1 MRIRL
6 KLNKL
11 FLLCLTVF
19 LVGGCDQDK
28 NKSIKKIAKGPVFY
42 GGVFKMNEVEDCRSL
57 FPLNIT
63 ETSSFRVVSQVYEG
77 LVKLNQ
83 KDLTIIPCIAEKW
96 ESNDSAT
103 VFTFHLRKGIFYHN
117 DPCFKDGK
125 GREVTAIDF
134 KYCFDKLCEANP
146 TNQGYW
152 VFKDKVQG
160 ANAYYNSTVAKN
172 PLKEGVSGVN
182 VIDEYTL
189 QIKLQYPIA
198 GFLNL
203 LATPYTSVFPKE
215 AVDKYGLDMRT
226 KCVGTGP
233 FFVKDLV
240 EGEAIILSRNESYWD
255 IDQYGNPLP
264 YLDAI
269 KVTFIKEKKSEML
282 EFKKGNLDM
291 VYQLPFEM
299 INDIIGDL
307 DKAKSGYN
315 QFQLQVT
322 PSMSIQYYGFQHQ
335 SELFSNK
342 YLRQAFNYSIDRQK
356 IVDFT
361 LQGEGI
367 PANFGIVPPSLKD
380 YDAKKV
386 KGYDFNPELAK
397 KLMIKA
403 GYPNGRGLSK
413 ITLQLNS
420 GGSRNTQ
427 IAEVIQKMLKE
438 VINVEIEL
446 NIMALPQHLENLETG
461 KTLFWRTAWVA
472 DYPDPENFLNLLYGG
487 HIPTKLSD
495 KSYINSVRYKSA
507 KFDSLF
513 SKALR
518 ESSREKRYDLFRQA
532 DQVAMDDAA
541 IIPLYYDENYRLIQP
556 FVKNFDANAMEY
568 RDFKKVY
575 IDSSEIKSQV
585 R

>member
-1 MRIRL
+1 M
-6 KLNKL
+6 NKL
-11 FLLCLTVF
+11 FLLSLTLLLF
-19 LVGGCDQDK
+19 GACSQDK
-28 NKSIKKIAKGPVFY
+28 NNNKAKTAKGPVFY
-42 GGVFKMNEVEDCRSL
+42 GGVFRMNEVEDCRSL

-83 KDLTIIPCIAEKW
+83 KDLTTMPCLAEKW
-96 ESNDSAT
+96 ETNDSGT
-103 VFTFHLRKGIFYHN
+103 VYTFHIRKGVFFHD
-117 DPCFKDGK
+117 DPCFKNGK
-125 GREVTAIDF
+125 GREVTSADF
-134 KYCFDKLCEANP
+134 KYCFDKLCESSA

-152 VFKDKVQG
+152 VFKDKVYG
-160 ANAYYNSTVAKN
+160 ANAYYNSTVDKS
-172 PLKEGVSGVN
+172 PLKQGVAG
-182 VIDEYTL
+182 ITTPDESTL
-189 QIKLQYPIA
+189 QIRLQYPIA

-203 LATPYTSVFPKE
+203 LATPYTTVFPKE
-215 AVDKYGLDMRT
+215 ALEKYGMEMRT

-233 FFVKDLV
+233 FYVKDLI
-240 EGEAIILSRNESYWD
+240 EGEAIILTRNDTYWD
-255 IDQYGNPLP
+255 VDQYGNFLP

-322 PSMSIQYYGFQHQ
+322 PAMSIQYYGFQHQ
-335 SELFSNK
+335 SELFNNK
-342 YLRQAFNYSIDRQK
+342 YLRQAFNYAIDRQK

-367 PANFGIVPPSLKD
+367 PATFGIVPPSLKD

-386 KGYDFNPELAK
+386 KGYDFNPDLAK
-397 KLMIKA
+397 KLMEKA
-403 GYPNGRGLSK
+403 GYPNGKGLNK

-420 GGSRNTQ
+420 GGSRNTH

-438 VINVEIEL
+438 VINVDIEL

-461 KTLFWRTAWVA
+461 KTLFWRSAWVA

-487 HIPTKLSD
+487 HIPVKLSD

-507 KFDSLF
+507 KFDSIF
-513 SKALR
+513 TKALR
-518 ESSREKRYDLFRQA
+518 EPDRIKRYDLYRQA
-532 DQVAMDDAA
+532 DQIAMEDAA
-541 IIPLYYDENYRLIQP
+541 IIPIYYDENYRLVQP

-568 RDFKKVY
+568 RDFKKVF
-575 IDSSEIKSQV
+575 IDPAELKTKV
-585 R
+585 K

>member
-1 MRIRL
+1 M
-6 KLNKL
+6 NKL
-11 FLLCLTVF
+11 FLLCLTVLF
-19 LVGGCDQDK
+19 FGGCAQDK
-28 NKSIKKIAKGPVFY
+28 NSNKRKTAQGPVFY
-42 GGVFKMNEVEDCRSL
+42 GGVFRMNEIEDCRSL

-63 ETSSFRVVSQVYEG
+63 ETSSYRVVSQVYEG

-83 KDLTIIPCIAEKW
+83 KDLTINPCIADKW
-96 ESNDSAT
+96 EINDSAT
-103 VFTFHLRKGIFYHN
+103 VFTLHLRKGVFFHN
-117 DPCFKDGK
+117 DPCFTDGK
-125 GREVTAIDF
+125 GREVTAYDF
-134 KYCFDKLCEANP
+134 KYCFDKLCEAGAS
-146 TNQGYW
+146 NQGFW
-152 VFKDKVQG
+152 VFKDKVGG
-160 ANAYYNSTVAKN
+160 ANAYYQSTIDKK
-172 PLKEGVSGVN
+172 PFTDGVSGVQ
-182 VIDEYTL
+182 VIDERTL
-189 QIKLQYPIA
+189 EIRLQYPIA
-198 GFLNL
+198 GFLNI

-215 AVDKYGLDMRT
+215 ALEKYGLEMRT

-233 FFVKDLV
+233 FFIKELI
-240 EGEAIILSRNESYWD
+240 EGEAIILSRNNFYWD
-255 IDQYGNPLP
+255 KDAYGNSLP

-269 KVTFIKEKKSEML
+269 KVSFIKEKKTEML

-322 PSMSIQYYGFQHQ
+322 PAMSIQYYGFQHQ
-335 SELFSNK
+335 SALFKNK
-342 YLRQAFNYSIDRQK
+342 FLRQAFNYAIDRQK

-386 KGYDFNPELAK
+386 QGYDFNPDLAK
-397 KLMIKA
+397 QLMVKA
-403 GYPNGRGLSK
+403 GYPNGRGLGK
-413 ITLQLNS
+413 IVLQLNS

-438 VINVEIEL
+438 IINVDIEL
-446 NIMALPQHLENLETG
+446 NIMSLPQHLENLETG
-461 KTLFWRTAWVA
+461 KTLFWRSAWIA

-487 HIPTKLSD
+487 HIPKLLSD

-513 SKALR
+513 SLALR
-518 ESSREKRYDLFRQA
+518 EQNRIKRYDLYRQA

-541 IIPLYYDENYRLIQP
+541 IIPIYYDENYRLVQP

-575 IDSSEIKSQV
+575 FDPAEIKNAAK
-585 R
+585 